1 MDHASEL
8 AERTG
13 EGDAY
18 GLWFGPTNVGIWR
31 LHDAVE
37 VGDYARAA
45 AVAEDLNP
53 REHPSRE
60 RQAAYWSNYGRALAR
75 VRGRQDDAVLALR
88 RSEMLYATRMQHDPF
103 VRDVLGELV
112 VRWRRDTPIGRELR
126 GMAYRAGLP
135 M

>member
-1 MDHASEL
+1 M
-8 AERTG
+8 
-13 EGDAY
+13 
-18 GLWFGPTNVGIWR
+18 
-31 LHDAVE
+31 
-37 VGDYARAA
+37 
-45 AVAEDLNP
+45 
-53 REHPSRE
+53 
-60 RQAAYWSNYGRALAR
+60 
-75 VRGRQDDAVLALR
+75 RGRQDDAVLALR